1 MCVLTFPMK
10 NPQKTKIHLEC
21 RDNEWNTDCRIDWKI
36 LLEAIMWPNLIFI
49 RFILIEYPCWCWKV
63 FFCCALIGDN
73 SNDLNETSATN
84 WVEMGKL
91 IKLRNVEVFTRPT
104 PRRSRAFSDSVLK
117 AQLPSLKT
125 EPLALVWT
133 LSELKINYHS
143 ITSRILIS
151 RDM

>member
-21 RDNEWNTDCRIDWKI
+21 RDNEWNTDCHIDWKTF
-36 LLEAIMWPNLIFI
+36 LEAIMWPNLIFI

-104 PRRSRAFSDSVLK
+104 PV
-117 AQLPSLKT
+117 
-125 EPLALVWT
+125 
-133 LSELKINYHS
+133 
-143 ITSRILIS
+143 SRIQWLCPKSPASKPKNWAAGTCLNFI
-151 RDM
+151 RAKN